1 MQLFDCHSHWATRK
15 GYIFRTE
22 REMAQQA
29 KVWGTTAEYLSE
41 DEMAAYFTKNNAR
54 VILDLAWTKFLPIP
68 EMREYHDYAFDVQR
82 RHPDVIFGHW
92 IILDPRKG
100 QEAVKEL
107 ERAIAAGPGFVGLA
121 ISGQGVG
128 VPASDPMWDP
138 FYKVSIDAGLPV
150 MMMTGL
156 TGIGQGLPG
165 GNGLVLDDGHPRHID
180 RAAARFPE
188 MRILAAR
195 PAYPWQDEMIA
206 VMLHKA
212 NVTYELHGW
221 SPKHF
226 APSLKQEIR
235 GRLQDRVMFGCDFP
249 VLKYEKVVKRYREE
263 GYSEDILEKILCRNA
278 EAYFGADKVKARA
291 SP

>member
-1 MQLFDCHSHWATRK
+1 MRLFDCHSHWATRK

-22 REMAQQA
+22 RELAQQV
-29 KVWGTTAEYLSE
+29 KVWGTSPEYLTE
-41 DEMAAYFTKNNAR
+41 DEMAEYFRGNNAR

-92 IILDPRKG
+92 LIFDPRKG
-100 QEAVKEL
+100 REAVQEF

-138 FYKVSIDAGLPV
+138 FYKVSIDASLPV

-180 RAAARFPE
+180 RAAAGFPE

-195 PAYPWQDEMIA
+195 PAYPWQDDMIA
-206 VMLHKA
+206 VLLHKA
-212 NVTYELHGW
+212 NVSYELHGW

-249 VLKYEKVVKRYREE
+249 VLKYEKVTQRYREE
-263 GYSEDILEKILCRNA
+263 GYSESVLEKILFRNA
-278 EAYFGADKVKARA
+278 EAYFGVEAGQARA
-291 SP
+291 LP